1 MISAMRDQVLALACL
16 RHSVPAVQGR
26 GMDSLPL
33 EATVTVAP
41 ALVRSLDIPELKRAF
56 AAITEALLAETER
69 TDPGLA
75 DRLTG
80 PLKELAS

>member
-1 MISAMRDQVLALACL
+1 
-16 RHSVPAVQGR
+16 
-26 GMDSLPL
+26 MDSLPP
-33 EATVTVAP
+33 EATVAVAP
-41 ALVRSLDIPELKRAF
+41 ALIRSLDIPELKRAF
-56 AAITEALLAETER
+56 AAITQALLVETER